1 MKNEKKIFSIV
12 LVLAMVIGT
21 VALSGCTQE
30 TENKIIVGTSADFPP
45 FEYKDENGTIVGF
58 DIDMIKTILT
68 NQGYEVEVRDILWE
82 TLIPALENGQ
92 INVIVAGMS
101 ITDERKDVVDFSNPY
116 FDADLSVL
124 IKKGSGIVV
133 NNTSPE
139 AAVLSLA
146 NLTVGVQTGT
156 TGDIWVFDNLVNK
169 SLTPESKYKRY
180 ETYDLAVLDLKNGN
194 VQILVLD
201 KPVAQVFAEDNTLQV
216 AYTIISEDNYGIA
229 VQKGNTELLQKI
241 NQGLADLKASED
253 WNTLV
258 LKYFE

>member
-1 MKNEKKIFSIV
+1 MENKKKIFSIV
-12 LVLAMVIGT
+12 LVLAMFIGT
-21 VALSGCTQE
+21 IALSGCTQE
-30 TENKIIVGTSADFPP
+30 TKNKIIVGTSADFPP

-58 DIDMIKTILT
+58 DVEMITAILT
-68 NQGYEVEVRDILWE
+68 DQGYEVEVRDILWE

-101 ITDERKDVVDFSNPY
+101 ITDERKEIVDFSNPY

-133 NNTSPE
+133 NNVS
-139 AAVLSLA
+139 SLA

-156 TGDIWVFDNLVNK
+156 TGDIWVFDNLVNV
-169 SLTPESKYKRY
+169 SLTPEDKYKRY

-216 AYTIISEDNYGIA
+216 AYTIVSEDNYGIA

-241 NQGLADLKASED
+241 NQGLADLKASDD

-258 LKYFE
+258 IKYFE

>member
-1 MKNEKKIFSIV
+1 MKNKKKIFSIV

-45 FEYKDENGTIVGF
+45 FEYKDENGNIVGF
-58 DIDMIKTILT
+58 DVDMITTILT

-82 TLIPALENGQ
+82 TLIPSLETKQ
-92 INVIVAGMS
+92 IDVIVAGLS
-101 ITDERKDVVDFSNPY
+101 ITDERKERVDFSDPY

-133 NNTSPE
+133 NNVS
-139 AAVLSLA
+139 SLA

-156 TGDIWVFDNLVNK
+156 TGDTWVFDNLVNV

-180 ETYDLAVLDLKNGN
+180 ETYDLAVLDLKNNN

-216 AYTIISEDNYGIA
+216 AYTIVSDDNYGIA

>member
-1 MKNEKKIFSIV
+1 MEKKNKILSIA
-12 LVLAMVIGT
+12 LVLATLIGS

-58 DIDMIKTILT
+58 DVDMITTILIS
-68 NQGYEVEVRDILWE
+68 QGYEVEVRDILWE
-82 TLIPALENGQ
+82 TLIPALETGQ
-92 INVIVAGMS
+92 IDVIVAGMS
-101 ITDERKDVVDFSNPY
+101 ITDERKQQVDFSEPY
-116 FDADLSVL
+116 FNADLSVL
-124 IKKGSGIVV
+124 IKAGSGIVV
-133 NNTSPE
+133 NNVSD
-139 AAVLSLA
+139 LA

-156 TGDIWVFDNLVNK
+156 TGDTWVFENLVNV
-169 SLTPESKYKRY
+169 SLTPENKYKRY

-229 VQKGNTELLQKI
+229 VKKGNTELLQKI

-253 WNTLV
+253 WNELV
-258 LKYFE
+258 LKYFD

>member
-1 MKNEKKIFSIV
+1 MKNEKKIFSII

-30 TENKIIVGTSADFPP
+30 AKNKIIVGTSADFPP

-58 DIDMIKTILT
+58 DVDMIKTILT

-101 ITDERKDVVDFSNPY
+101 ITDERKGVVDFSNPY

-133 NNTSPE
+133 NNVSN
-139 AAVLSLA
+139 LA

-156 TGDIWVFDNLVNK
+156 TGDTWVFDNLVNV

-201 KPVAQVFAEDNTLQV
+201 KPVAQVFAADNTLEV
-216 AYTIISEDNYGIA
+216 AYTIVSDDNYGIA
-229 VQKGNTELLQKI
+229 IQKGNTELLQKI

>member
-1 MKNEKKIFSIV
+1 MENKKKLYSIV
-12 LVLAMVIGT
+12 LVVAMVIGT

-30 TENKIIVGTSADFPP
+30 EANKIIVGTSADFPP

-58 DIDMIKTILT
+58 DVDMITKILT

-82 TLIPALENGQ
+82 TLIPALETEQ
-92 INVIVAGMS
+92 IDVIVAGMS
-101 ITDERKDVVDFSNPY
+101 ITEERKLQVDFSDPY

-124 IKKGSGIVV
+124 IKTGSGIVITD
-133 NNTSPE
+133 NIS
-139 AAVLSLA
+139 SMA

-156 TGDIWVFDNLVNK
+156 TGDTWVFENLINV

-229 VQKGNTELLQKI
+229 VRKGNTELLQKI
-241 NQGLADLKASED
+241 NQGLADLKASDD
-253 WNTLV
+253 WDALV

>member
-1 MKNEKKIFSIV
+1 MEKKNKILSIA
-12 LVLAMVIGT
+12 LVLAILIGS

-58 DIDMIKTILT
+58 DVDMITTILIS
-68 NQGYEVEVRDILWE
+68 QGYEVEVRDILWE
-82 TLIPALENGQ
+82 TLIPALETGQ
-92 INVIVAGMS
+92 IDVIVAGMS
-101 ITDERKDVVDFSNPY
+101 ITDERKQQVDFSEPY
-116 FDADLSVL
+116 FNADLSVL
-124 IKKGSGIVV
+124 IKAGSGIVV
-133 NNTSPE
+133 NNVSD
-139 AAVLSLA
+139 LA

-156 TGDIWVFDNLVNK
+156 TGDTWVFENLVNV
-169 SLTPESKYKRY
+169 SLTPENKYKRY

-229 VQKGNTELLQKI
+229 VKKGNTELLQKI

-253 WNTLV
+253 WNELV
-258 LKYFE
+258 LKYFD

>member
-1 MKNEKKIFSIV
+1 MEKKNKILSIA
-12 LVLAMVIGT
+12 LVLAMLIGT

-58 DIDMIKTILT
+58 DVDMITTILIS
-68 NQGYEVEVRDILWE
+68 QGYEVEVRDILWE
-82 TLIPALENGQ
+82 TLIPALETGQ
-92 INVIVAGMS
+92 IDVIVAGMS
-101 ITDERKDVVDFSNPY
+101 ITDERKQQVDFSEPY
-116 FDADLSVL
+116 FNADLSVL
-124 IKKGSGIVV
+124 IKAGSGIVV
-133 NNTSPE
+133 NNVSD
-139 AAVLSLA
+139 LA

-156 TGDIWVFDNLVNK
+156 TGDTWVFENLVNV
-169 SLTPESKYKRY
+169 SLTPENKYKRY

-229 VQKGNTELLQKI
+229 VKKGNTELLQKI

-253 WNTLV
+253 WNELV
-258 LKYFE
+258 LKYFD

>member
-1 MKNEKKIFSIV
+1 MENKKKIFSIV
-12 LVLAMVIGT
+12 LVLAMFIGT

-30 TENKIIVGTSADFPP
+30 TKNKIIVGTSADFPP

-58 DIDMIKTILT
+58 DVEMITAILT

-82 TLIPALENGQ
+82 TLIPALQNGQ

-101 ITDERKDVVDFSNPY
+101 ITDERKEIVDFSDPY

-133 NNTSPE
+133 NNVS
-139 AAVLSLA
+139 SLA

-156 TGDIWVFDNLVNK
+156 TGDIWVFDNLVNV
-169 SLTPESKYKRY
+169 SLTPEDKYKRY

-216 AYTIISEDNYGIA
+216 AYTIVSDDNYGIA

-241 NQGLADLKASED
+241 NQGLADLKASDD

-258 LKYFE
+258 IKYFE